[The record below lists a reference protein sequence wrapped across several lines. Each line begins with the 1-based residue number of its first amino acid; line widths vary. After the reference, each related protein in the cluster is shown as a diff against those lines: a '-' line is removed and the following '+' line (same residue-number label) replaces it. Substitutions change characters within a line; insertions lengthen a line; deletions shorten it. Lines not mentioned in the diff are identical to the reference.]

1 MALLSLRYQ
10 EWCNKLSS
18 LPYYVIACKFLKV
31 EMINC
36 QIVYNLFFACNL
48 IETALK
54 CITLNGLILQSTGWK
69 DPSIFY
75 NISLNLSFA
84 LKELPCDLHDNWP
97 IDSPPSCPGLHV
109 YASLAW
115 MHIIIWKPYRP
126 IIILLT
132 NYRTRR

>member
-1 MALLSLRYQ
+1 MVLVIKNSKYCRNKLNITKMALLSLRYQ
-10 EWCNKLSS
+10 EWCKKLSS
-18 LPYYVIACKFLKV
+18 LPYYVMACKFLKV

-75 NISLNLSFA
+75 NISLNLCFA
-84 LKELPCDLHDNWP
+84 LKELPCELHDNWEHK
-97 IDSPPSCPGLHV
+97 SRHHFQQKSSYLT
-109 YASLAW
+109 
-115 MHIIIWKPYRP
+115 
-126 IIILLT
+126 IL
-132 NYRTRR
+132 